1 MHLFLRLSTIFK
13 IDFFHCDNFGIVKPA
28 KLLAI
33 DMYETFIIYYLLLF
47 LSSDFLQSF
56 QWETIFATPCLLS
69 CTSRSFRNSVYCK
82 RSKLI
87 LQKTFIDKKGKIIL
101 DRIKALHMY
110 PFPINLDDAQL
121 LRQPRCSR
129 RTLKKLFV
137 RTASSRDKTNLRI
150 TAVWSDA
157 SGGTVGSKYEKSITR
172 YKHMFFFIIICKN
185 VFVRHKNKCVFAELS
200 EHQTQYFISNQDVF
214 EKAYGTSMCFYL
226 ASYFPITILDVLIK
240 RQLH

>member
-1 MHLFLRLSTIFK
+1 MLHYICVDQVVTVLQFIKLRRINLKWQLIYRSDAFRLAKTKYHNMHLFLRLSTIFK
-13 IDFFHCDNFGIVKPA
+13 IDFFHCDNFDIVKPA

-110 PFPINLDDAQL
+110 PFPLNLDDA
-121 LRQPRCSR
+121 
-129 RTLKKLFV
+129 
-137 RTASSRDKTNLRI
+137 
-150 TAVWSDA
+150 
-157 SGGTVGSKYEKSITR
+157 
-172 YKHMFFFIIICKN
+172 
-185 VFVRHKNKCVFAELS
+185 
-200 EHQTQYFISNQDVF
+200 
-214 EKAYGTSMCFYL
+214 
-226 ASYFPITILDVLIK
+226 
-240 RQLH
+240 